1 MEANEWLKGSGPKG
15 NWSLLVFNNGPSQ
28 GENNAFSFSIFSQHH
43 ISTPI
48 NWQKSWHTKQEEKKK
63 PNPNILCF
71 HLVSEAS
78 WPHDFIT
85 SKRFQEI
92 TLDNV
97 SPPQQKIKVRLET
110 RSRVNPDCCVFFL
123 RGVNADSLCPLI
135 FYDRLNLSSCS
146 LGGIW
151 PADVTEI
158 PDSLSGGGASSN
170 DLQLP

>member
-63 PNPNILCF
+63 QPKYIVFPSCEWGQL
-71 HLVSEAS
+71 AS
-78 WPHDFIT
+78 WFHNQQEVPRDNISQRFPPT
-85 SKRFQEI
+85 TENKSKIR
-92 TLDNV
+92 D
-97 SPPQQKIKVRLET
+97 KIKSESRLL
-110 RSRVNPDCCVFFL
+110 CVFFL
-123 RGVNADSLCPLI
+123 RGVNADSLCALI

-158 PDSLSGGGASSN
+158 PDSLSGGGTSSN